1 MADRIEK
8 TDGHIPGACPN
19 RRFSL
24 LQPPGKAGQDEHIW
38 FFYNSRIA
46 LRNLK
51 KWYMIIL

>member
-24 LQPPGKAGQDEHIW
+24 LQPLEKLGRMNIFG